1 MTADNAPLLKPSLI
15 ERVKSILLQPKAE
28 WPIIGAEPATVKGL
42 FTGYAMILAAIGPIA
57 GLIGGLVFG
66 GAGAVGALALI
77 VGAVVSYVLTLVAAF
92 VLGFIIDMLAPSFGA
107 QRNLE
112 QSMKVSVYGFTPVW
126 ILGILNIVPM
136 LSILAF
142 IGVLYSFYLIL
153 LGIKTVKTPLED
165 KAVLYAV
172 VAIIAALIANLFV
185 SMIGGLIIAPFAI
198 ASAMV

>member
-1 MTADNAPLLKPSLI
+1 MTADAPLLKSSLI
-15 ERVKSILLQPKAE
+15 ERVKSIQLQPKAE

-92 VLGFIIDMLAPSFGA
+92 VLGFIIDVLAPSFGA

-142 IGVLYSFYLIL
+142 IGVLYSFYLIF

-172 VAIIAALIANLFV
+172 VANLFV

>member
-92 VLGFIIDMLAPSFGA
+92 VLGFIIDVLAPSFGA

-142 IGVLYSFYLIL
+142 IGVLYSFYLIF

>member
-77 VGAVVSYVLTLVAAF
+77 VGAVVSYVLTLIAAF
-92 VLGFIIDMLAPSFGA
+92 VLGFIIDVLAPSFGA

-136 LSILAF
+136 LSILTF
-142 IGVLYSFYLIL
+142 IGVLYSFYLIF

>member
-92 VLGFIIDMLAPSFGA
+92 VLGFIIDVLAPSFGA

-142 IGVLYSFYLIL
+142 IGVLYSFYLIF
-153 LGIKTVKTPLED
+153 LGIKTLKTPLED

>member
-142 IGVLYSFYLIL
+142 IGVLYSFYLIF

>member
-92 VLGFIIDMLAPSFGA
+92 VLGFIIDVLAPSFGA

-142 IGVLYSFYLIL
+142 IGVLYSFYLIF
-153 LGIKTVKTPLED
+153 LGIKTVKTRLED

>member
-15 ERVKSILLQPKAE
+15 ERVKSIQLQPKAE

-92 VLGFIIDMLAPSFGA
+92 VLGFIIDVLAPSFGA

-142 IGVLYSFYLIL
+142 IGVLYSFYLIF

>member
-1 MTADNAPLLKPSLI
+1 MTADAPLLKSSLI

-92 VLGFIIDMLAPSFGA
+92 VLGFIIDVLAPSFGA

-142 IGVLYSFYLIL
+142 IGVLYSFYLIF

>member
-92 VLGFIIDMLAPSFGA
+92 VLGFIIDVLAPSFGA
-107 QRNLE
+107 QRNFE

-142 IGVLYSFYLIL
+142 IGVLYSFYLIF